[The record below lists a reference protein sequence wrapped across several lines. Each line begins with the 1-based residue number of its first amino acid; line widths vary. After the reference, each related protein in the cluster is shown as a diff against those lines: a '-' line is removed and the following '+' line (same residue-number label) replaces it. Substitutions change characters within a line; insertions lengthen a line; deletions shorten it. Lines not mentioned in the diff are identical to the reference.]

1 MLRGEKLLY
10 EYRANLRGVHYL
22 SNRAISGG
30 RCQCSLHLEILPQ
43 GIRVE
48 DEDYLSC
55 SNATPAM
62 YPFGID
68 DGRCLSYKVGGGTPA
83 TLFCGKADSFTNG
96 KAALMRSSEGN
107 SLHLEILPQGIRVE
121 DEDYLSCSNATPAMY
136 PLGLMMAGAFR
147 ISSGEVLLLPCLL
160 QSRWLYQR

>member
-22 SNRAISGG
+22 SNRDISGG
-30 RCQCSLHLEILPQ
+30 RCQCSLHLEVLSH

-48 DEDYLSC
+48 DED
-55 SNATPAM
+55 N
-62 YPFGID
+62 
-68 DGRCLSYKVGGGTPA
+68 
-83 TLFCGKADSFTNG
+83 
-96 KAALMRSSEGN
+96 
-107 SLHLEILPQGIRVE
+107 LP
-121 DEDYLSCSNATPAMY
+121 CSNATPAMY

-147 ISSGEVLLLPCLL
+147 IRSGEVLLLLCLL

>member
-62 YPFGID
+62 YP
-68 DGRCLSYKVGGGTPA
+68 
-83 TLFCGKADSFTNG
+83 
-96 KAALMRSSEGN
+96 
-107 SLHLEILPQGIRVE
+107 
-121 DEDYLSCSNATPAMY
+121 
-136 PLGLMMAGAFR
+136 LGLMMAGAFR